1 MGGDYLMPTCPQCH
15 VHVDGSLSH
24 CPICGNHLQEVDL
37 TTLQTVYPTPDYQMI
52 RKKRSGFWHTLFA
65 LPLITALIVTIG
77 IDLLII
83 TDRFGVT
90 FLVTFIVFYAW
101 ILIYKNILNHKGIG
115 YLILW
120 QLIGLSLV
128 TTVIAYLRGQTFNA
142 WPLQYVVPILIAL
155 ANTLYIIIS
164 SIRRQTDV
172 ILFQMLIAALFGLLQ
187 FSLIFWLIPLTVITP
202 SIVAGSTSLLS
213 FIALFTYL
221 RKKFFRYLQRWLHI

>member
-1 MGGDYLMPTCPQCH
+1 MPNCPRCQ
-15 VHVDGSLSH
+15 VDVDDSLNQ
-24 CPICGNHLQEVDL
+24 CPICGTHLQQVDL
-37 TTLQTVYPTPDYQMI
+37 TRLQTIYPTPDYRMI
-52 RKKRSGFWHTLFA
+52 RSKRSGFWHTLFA
-65 LPLITALIVTIG
+65 LPLITALLVTIG

-83 TDRFGVT
+83 SDRFGVT
-90 FLVTFIVFYAW
+90 FLMTFIVFYAW

-128 TTVIAYLRGQTFNA
+128 TTVIAYISVRTFDA

-155 ANTLYIIIS
+155 ANTLYILIS

-172 ILFQMLIAALFGLLQ
+172 ILFQMLISALFGVLQ
-187 FSLIFWLIPLTVITP
+187 FSLIFWLIPLTVIAP
-202 SIVAGSTSLLS
+202 SIVAGSTSLIS

-221 RKKFFRYLQRWLHI
+221 RKKFFKYLQRWWHI